1 MTENKQAEPE
11 IRVLLLA
18 PNWLGDAVMFS
29 AMIEFLHNNRIL
41 PDGRR
46 LVFDLAVRPAWAP
59 LFKDDERLEN
69 ILPVERNGR
78 HGGLFGGVNL
88 GNDFR
93 SLKPHAVVLGP
104 PSFRAGLAA
113 WHSGASLRVGY
124 NSDGRGLFLNQCL
137 SPMKRGTLHHSDELV
152 ILGGLLLK
160 ALGFEDKASDQQKFL
175 PTMPGCKSIAPA
187 VTNSSAP
194 LWVLAP
200 GATYGSAKSWPLNR
214 ALDFVRETI
223 EDRAVRLVLLGDAA
237 ATVFAQ
243 GLAEGLDF
251 TMADQLDGGPGLVD
265 LTGKTDLHQVVSI
278 LKASQVFVGND
289 SGLMHLAAALGVPT
303 VGIFGS
309 SNPHWTSPRGPCT
322 AVVNAEGFSCRP
334 CYLKTCNQ
342 KEFCLETIF
351 APSVFKAIDS
361 LLSDHG

>member
-1 MTENKQAEPE
+1 MTEKKQTEPE

-29 AMIEFLHNNRIL
+29 ALIEFLHGNRVL

-46 LVFDLAVRPAWAP
+46 LILDLAVRPAWAP
-59 LFKDDERLEN
+59 LFKDDDRLAN

-78 HGGLFGGVNL
+78 HGGLLGGLNL

-93 SLKPHAVVLGP
+93 SLQPHAVVLGP

-113 WHSGASLRVGY
+113 WRSGASLRLGY
-124 NSDGRGLFLNQCL
+124 NSDGRALFLNHTL
-137 SPMKRGTLHHSDELV
+137 SPTPRGTLHHSAELV
-152 ILGGLLLK
+152 ALGGLLLK
-160 ALGFEDKASDQQKFL
+160 ALGSEEYVSDQQKFL
-175 PTMPGCKSIAPA
+175 PTMPGCQSISPVA
-187 VTNSSAP
+187 TNSSTP
-194 LWVLAP
+194 LWVFAP

-214 ALDFVRETI
+214 ALDFVREAI
-223 EDRAVRLVLLGDAA
+223 GDRAVRLVLLGDSA
-237 ATVFAQ
+237 ATVFAK
-243 GLAEGLDF
+243 GLAEGLNL
-251 TMADQLDGGPGLVD
+251 TMADELDGGPGLVD
-265 LTGKTDLHQVVSI
+265 LTGQTDLHQVVSI
-278 LKASQVFVGND
+278 LKSSQIFVGND

-309 SNPHWTSPRGPCT
+309 SNPHWTSPRGPRT
-322 AVVNAEGFSCRP
+322 QVVNAEGFSCRP

-342 KEFCLETIF
+342 KEFCLDTIF
-351 APSVFKAIDS
+351 APSVLKAIDT